1 MTKTLI
7 IGAALCCLALTGCV
21 SRQERIQ
28 AAQNDCSSMGYDG
41 QALSD
46 CTFSEVQ
53 ASDSR
58 RAAAASMLLG
68 YSLQQMQPRPSVT
81 CTSNAYGSGNWASG
95 TTTCQ

>member
-1 MTKTLI
+1 MTKMIL
-7 IGAALCCLALTGCV
+7 GAALCCLALTGCV
-21 SRQERIQ
+21 SREQRIE
-28 AAQNDCSSMGYDG
+28 AAQSDCQSMGYGG

-46 CTFSEVQ
+46 CTYGEVE
-53 ASDSR
+53 AGDAR

-81 CTSNAYGSGNWASG
+81 CTSNAYGAGNWASG